1 MKPAFDL
8 NRLTHQ
14 GVEIP
19 DPAQVWIDPRVN
31 PDRIQGPGTIL
42 YPGTRLIGDRTY
54 IGAGA
59 RIGTEGPA
67 TVSQSA
73 LGPGAAVC
81 SGYCHGAVLLA
92 GASLGANAHVRE
104 GTILEEGARTAHAV
118 GLKQTILFPFV
129 TLGSLINFCDCLMAG
144 GTGPDNHSEVGSS
157 YIHFNFTPHQDKAT
171 PSLIGDVPAGVMLD
185 RPAIFLGGQGGM
197 VGPCRLG
204 FGTVAA
210 AGTLIRKDELRC
222 GRLLVGGPGH
232 QGNIAYRPGAYKGL
246 RRILINN
253 LTYIGNLLALRD
265 WYRQVR
271 GDFIGPRLPM
281 PVWQALMET
290 LDLALDER
298 IRRLE
303 QLGTKILPA
312 PDETGPDPA
321 YERGWPALVQT
332 LTGLRVE
339 PPCEDG
345 DKNRFLEALAAASDG
360 CAGEY
365 LRTIRTLPEETRS
378 AGRTWLQRIVDRTVQ
393 KAMAQVSVS
402 GAPRAPLDGD

>member
-8 NRLTHQ
+8 NRLTDQ

-19 DPAQVWIDPRVN
+19 DPAQVWIDPRMN
-31 PDRIQGPGTIL
+31 LDRIQGPGTIL
-42 YPGTRLIGDRTY
+42 FPGTRLLGERTY

-73 LGPGAAVC
+73 LGPGAAIC

-144 GTGPDNHSEVGSS
+144 GTGPENHSEVGSS

-185 RPAIFLGGQGGM
+185 QPAIFLGGQGGM

-222 GRLLVGGPGH
+222 GRLLMGSAGH
-232 QGNIAYRPGAYKGL
+232 RGNIAYRPGGYRGL
-246 RRILINN
+246 RRILVNN

-271 GDFIGPRLPM
+271 RDFVGPQLPLA
-281 PVWQALMET
+281 VWQALIDN

-298 IRRLE
+298 IQRLE
-303 QLGTKILPA
+303 QLGTKIHTPA
-312 PDETGPDPA
+312 EPDADPIYRRA
-321 YERGWPALVQT
+321 WPAVVQT
-332 LTGLRVE
+332 PADLRTE
-339 PPCEDG
+339 PPPGDG
-345 DKNRFLEALAAASDG
+345 DRDRFIEALAAARNDCG
-360 CAGEY
+360 GDYIE
-365 LRTIRTLPEETRS
+365 TIHTLPDKARD

-393 KAMAQVSVS
+393 KAMAHVA
-402 GAPRAPLDGD
+402 APEAT